1 MAIFM
6 KHKYISCVFN
16 HEALLPLSSLSSKS
30 VKVAMA
36 HSPRIE
42 WFLKKANLNPPLR
55 LTSLTTPPSQDFLP
69 FDSSNCDIAHNI
81 LVQTRICSPNYISPE
96 SQKWHFIRSKDQ
108 KAKASD
114 MSNWTFTKHEVA
126 RAFDTLLDQPI
137 LPPAGVAQALLMH
150 TSVSSMD
157 ELWGHLND
165 ATMEKRTK
173 RHRLSQSLGEFDA
186 TAMTWLDKTVSRNNV
201 NYIHLLC
208 QTQVNQT
215 ALDRALGIALSKSSL
230 QAIKLL
236 LSFGAVASRYHEV
249 VDEQIRARN
258 LELVELLL
266 SAPDAMDL
274 DKWRICLEKEFA
286 RTEAEE
292 TFSVSFL
299 LLLLCNRPQLVSGS
313 FLLQAI
319 RLQSPQ
325 AVAIVLAYASCDE
338 LFSDIHDLA
347 CQLVCHY
354 EDDDDRL
361 SVFSMLFECGL
372 IKDSP
377 VVREELVRDV
387 RVRHIPLIKLLIQ
400 VGVVVDDLP
409 HGALQLVV
417 SQLDFELMETL
428 ARGRISSPPTQLLGY
443 LPNGVTEQEL
453 VEFATMFD
461 LVDQLS
467 GGLDL

>member
-1 MAIFM
+1 
-6 KHKYISCVFN
+6 
-16 HEALLPLSSLSSKS
+16 
-30 VKVAMA
+30 MA

-108 KAKASD
+108 KAKACD

-236 LSFGAVASRYHEV
+236 LSFGAVASRYHEA

-292 TFSVSFL
+292 TFS
-299 LLLLCNRPQLVSGS
+299 
-313 FLLQAI
+313 
-319 RLQSPQ
+319 